1 MTVVLV
7 LQAKVEWTTVPV
19 VVKIYKLLINE
30 MSNQIEHSQ
39 SAHTGEE
46 EEEVSVAKVT
56 ICVSHSSYSL
66 PFIQIKLTTCYP
78 YDEYVRIS

>member
-1 MTVVLV
+1 MTVVFV

-46 EEEVSVAKVT
+46 EEEEVSGCQGYYLCLT
-56 ICVSHSSYSL
+56 LLLQSSIHPNQTYYMLSL
-66 PFIQIKLTTCYP
+66 
-78 YDEYVRIS
+78 